1 MANFAPLVGE
11 ALPAYGLPRPAFP
24 YEEGDANKS
33 TPHMKW
39 LPINYARPAKCND
52 FLTLRGAGE
61 CYSRLRP
68 ILEGCRRVLEL
79 ANGETVG
86 IGSAAAPKGAEA
98 ISIRMRWPAF
108 NSQRERKLEIVDDK
122 GMAVSAFTGE
132 EVEKL
137 FASQERDTIAV
148 VDLSLIHI

>member
-33 TPHMKW
+33 TPGMKW

-61 CYSRLRP
+61 PLERPGHRNARDGRGQLPQVENMVAQARDDLMLARL
-68 ILEGCRRVLEL
+68 
-79 ANGETVG
+79 
-86 IGSAAAPKGAEA
+86 
-98 ISIRMRWPAF
+98 
-108 NSQRERKLEIVDDK
+108 
-122 GMAVSAFTGE
+122 AV
-132 EVEKL
+132 
-137 FASQERDTIAV
+137 
-148 VDLSLIHI
+148 

>member
-33 TPHMKW
+33 TPGMKW

-52 FLTLRGAGE
+52 FLTLRGASE
-61 CYSRLRP
+61 CYPRLRP
-68 ILEGCRRVLEL
+68 MLEGCRRVLEL

-86 IGSAAAPKGAEA
+86 VGSAVRGCAL
-98 ISIRMRWPAF
+98 F
-108 NSQRERKLEIVDDK
+108 QR
-122 GMAVSAFTGE
+122 
-132 EVEKL
+132 
-137 FASQERDTIAV
+137 
-148 VDLSLIHI
+148 LSLETIERTALREAK

>member
-11 ALPAYGLPRPAFP
+11 QLPAYGLPRPAFP

-33 TPHMKW
+33 VPHMKW

-61 CYSRLRP
+61 CYARLRL

-86 IGSAAAPKGAEA
+86 VGSAAAPKGAEA
-98 ISIRMRWPAF
+98 RSIRMRWPAF

-122 GMAVSAFTGE
+122 GMAVSAFDGAS
-132 EVEKL
+132 VEKL
-137 FASQERDTIAV
+137 FSSQAVWKSASELV
-148 VDLSLIHI
+148 